1 MKRKSLFAALA
12 VTLLLSGCGGSPA
25 SEKSAELSAQY
36 DYYQKS
42 AALIE
47 KNMNISADEADGV
60 FLVLT
65 DCGVASEINF
75 VNKNTDG
82 TFAVWS
88 AGDNYTVEMTGG
100 VVSTVY
106 SGKDQL
112 YPETEKHNILLD
124 FEPTVKDV
132 MNGTGD
138 TVIGQCAYIYITS
151 DQLKEITSDNL
162 KEFADKVVDGSGYN
176 WVSIMTYNGTGICF
190 TGSDINYAVY
200 GELGNN
206 GELVKSQGML
216 TRDSDGNYSYSEE

>member
-12 VTLLLSGCGGSPA
+12 VTLLLSGCGSSPA

-42 AALIE
+42 AAMIE
-47 KNMNISADEADGV
+47 RNMNISADEADNV

-65 DCGVASEINF
+65 DCGVTSEINY

-88 AGDNYTVEMTGG
+88 AGDNYTVEMVDGS
-100 VVSTVY
+100 VSTVY

-112 YPETEKHNILLD
+112 YPEAIKHNDLLD
-124 FEPTVKDV
+124 ISPTIKDV
-132 MNGTGD
+132 MNGSGD
-138 TVIGQCAYIYITS
+138 TVIGQCAYIRITS

-162 KEFADKVVDGSGYN
+162 KEFADSVVDGSGYN

-200 GELGNN
+200 GELGDD
-206 GELVKSQGML
+206 GELVKTQGIL
-216 TRDSDGNYSYSEE
+216 TRDADGNYSYSEE